1 MQGDKEGT
9 VTDMGVFVRGDVNN
23 KGPVV
28 PRHFLRVLCAG
39 EPVPFA
45 SGSGRRELADAIT
58 APHNPLTARV
68 IVNRVW
74 AQLFGRGLVGT
85 PSNFGSLGERPTH
98 PELLDWLASWFV
110 ENGWSLKKLHREI
123 VLSAAYRQ
131 GGRYDRAAERDPEN
145 RLLWR
150 MS

>member
-1 MQGDKEGT
+1 TVSRGLLGLTVACARCHDHKYDPVPTDDYYALAGIFASTSMFNRPIDGAPPPDKDDKSKSPKNAMHVVKEGT
-9 VTDMGVFVRGDVNN
+9 VTDLAVFVRGDVNN

-74 AQLFGRGLVGT
+74 AQLFGR
-85 PSNFGSLGERPTH
+85 
-98 PELLDWLASWFV
+98 
-110 ENGWSLKKLHREI
+110 
-123 VLSAAYRQ
+123 
-131 GGRYDRAAERDPEN
+131 
-145 RLLWR
+145 
-150 MS
+150 